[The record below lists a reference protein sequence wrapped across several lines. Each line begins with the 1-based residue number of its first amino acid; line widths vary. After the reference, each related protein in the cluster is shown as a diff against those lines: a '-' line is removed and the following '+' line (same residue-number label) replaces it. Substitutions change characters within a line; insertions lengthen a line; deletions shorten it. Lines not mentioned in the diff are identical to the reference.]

1 MDGVGG
7 GGGGGEGATV
17 DLHVFEQTE
26 IFMYVCESDFTCT
39 ASMVYLYAR
48 VFLFTCRIMER
59 SCRVCAAPVSGL
71 MCWNFFFFFSFLP
84 GEA

>member
-48 VFLFTCRIMER
+48 VSIYMPHHGAELPC
-59 SCRVCAAPVSGL
+59 
-71 MCWNFFFFFSFLP
+71 MCGSREWSHVLEFFFFFSFLP